1 MSGLDTETRAMV
13 AHTLERFV
21 AEHYDPAQRLKR
33 LHARPVDYRAHW
45 PLLADLGL
53 FGLLL
58 EAEQGGLGG
67 GAADLAKVL
76 LALAPGL
83 VLEPVGEALIGNA
96 LFAAVCGDGD
106 ADAVAQAAAG
116 QGLWVAV
123 NPAPSQWLRAQHDGD
138 TLRLRGTLTA
148 VPYAAQA
155 DHWLV
160 AAVTP
165 AGERRVLSLSA
176 THPGVRVEPF
186 KLMDGRPAADLHF
199 TDVDVDDSAARLP
212 QAAVAHALAQAADRA
227 LVSQAADAVGIMEHL
242 LSLTRSYLRTRVQF
256 GVSLGSFQALQ
267 HRLADMH
274 MAFLESRGLLRALTD
289 ALDSGQGP
297 ERLIPLRCA
306 LARVVLRSG
315 RRVGQEAIQ
324 LHGGMGLTE
333 ELVVSH
339 GNARLQVI
347 AGTLNAWVDSGTHE
361 HIREAA

>member
-21 AEHYDPAQRLKR
+21 AEHYGPAQRLKR

-67 GAADLAKVL
+67 GAGDLAQVL

-96 LFAAVCGDGD
+96 LLAGVSGGSG

-116 QGLWVAV
+116 QGLWAAV
-123 NPAPSQWLRAQHDGD
+123 NPAPSQWLRAHPDGD

-160 AAVTP
+160 AVVTP
-165 AGERRVLSLSA
+165 AGEQRVLSLSA
-176 THPGVRVEPF
+176 ASLGVRVAPF

-199 TDVDVDDSAARLP
+199 TDVAVDDSAASPP
-212 QAAVAHALAQAADRA
+212 QAALAQAADRA
-227 LVSQAADAVGIMEHL
+227 LVSHAADAVGIMEYL

-274 MAFLESRGLLRALTD
+274 MAYLESRGLLRALTD

-297 ERLIPLRCA
+297 ERLTPLRSA

-315 RRVGQEAIQ
+315 RRVGQEAI
-324 LHGGMGLTE
+324 
-333 ELVVSH
+333 H

-347 AGTLNAWVDSGTHE
+347 AGMLNAWIDSGTHE
-361 HIREAA
+361 HILEAA